1 MKSEKFATALV
12 VFVVLSGSGAMAQDD
27 KGVDGVTGAT
37 QVQHSG
43 QFSGQRFQALQQSQ
57 RSEALPT
64 TGRLKIGGYG
74 EAVMTRNF
82 YSQSFNRYKKPE
94 NYKDDGSHGRFD
106 LPHVCLN
113 IGYDFGKGW
122 TMGSEIEFEHGGN
135 GTAVEI
141 EAEEAGEY
149 EAEVEKGGEVNI
161 EQFWINKEF
170 FQGMFNVKT
179 GEIIVPVG
187 YSNAFH
193 EPNQFFTVYRPEGEA
208 TIMPNTWH
216 QVGLSLWGKVK
227 NWRYE
232 AQFLS
237 GLNSESF
244 TAEDFV
250 HYGATSPYEFKVANN
265 YAGAAR
271 VDYYAG
277 GAAARS
283 GANPRL
289 TPQAPWLRVG
299 LSGYYGYTFRN
310 TLRTPGAKYDD
321 VTGALGIVA
330 LDFTLNRWNW
340 IVRGN
345 IDYAHFSDADAISAY
360 NQANWT
366 HHKYQDGNPHHY
378 SNIGSHALAYAVEAG
393 YDVLSWNRSGRR
405 LRASQSPQ
413 RPQRS
418 EALPTTTSLQRSEAL
433 PTTFREKLWVFGR
446 FEHYNTMASGTYKE
460 MYKYTKKYRA
470 VVGVN
475 YQPVKQITIKGEYS
489 YRFFEKPNN
498 NGLASDSP
506 LYKQPYNNEPSVSVG
521 VTYTGWFL

>member
-1 MKSEKFATALV
+1 MKRAVIILFTIHFSLFTA
-12 VFVVLSGSGAMAQDD
+12 SAQD
-27 KGVDGVTGAT
+27 VDAMTGAT
-37 QVQHSG
+37 Q
-43 QFSGQRFQALQQSQ
+43 QAEKTEKKTEKTDILS
-57 RSEALPT
+57 
-64 TGRLKIGGYG
+64 RLHIGGYG

-94 NYKDDGSHGRFD
+94 LYTDDKSHGRFD
-106 LPHVCLN
+106 LPHVVLN
-113 IGYDFGKGW
+113 LGYDFGKGW
-122 TMGSEIEFEHGGN
+122 TLGSEIEFEHGGN

-161 EQFWINKEF
+161 EQFWINKAF
-170 FQGMFNVKT
+170 AGGKFNIKA

-187 YSNAFH
+187 YSNAHH

-216 QVGLSLWGKVK
+216 QVGLSLWGQLKD
-227 NWRYE
+227 WRYE
-232 AQFLS
+232 AQLLS

-244 TAEDFV
+244 TAENFV

-265 YAGAAR
+265 YAGAVR
-271 VDYYAG
+271 IDNYSVKG
-277 GAAARS
+277 
-283 GANPRL
+283 
-289 TPQAPWLRVG
+289 LRIG

-310 TLRTPGAKYDD
+310 TLRTPGSKYDD

-330 LDFTLNRWNW
+330 LDFSLNRWNW

-345 IDYAHFSDADAISAY
+345 IDYAHFSDADEISAY

-378 SNIGSHALAYAVEAG
+378 SNIGSHAVAYAIEAG
-393 YDVLSWNRSGRR
+393 YNVFSQIPR
-405 LRASQSPQ
+405 LKD
-413 RPQRS
+413 
-418 EALPTTTSLQRSEAL
+418 
-433 PTTFREKLWVFGR
+433 EKLFVFGR
-446 FEHYNTMASGTYKE
+446 YEHYNTMASGTYKSL
-460 MYKYTKKYRA
+460 YQYTKKYRCA
-470 VVGVN
+470 FGVN
-475 YQPVKQITIKGEYS
+475 YSPMKQITIKGEYS

-506 LYKQPYNNEPSVSVG
+506 LYKQPYNNEPSVSIG
-521 VTYTGWFL
+521 VTYSGWFL

>member
-1 MKSEKFATALV
+1 MMNRILTIALT
-12 VFVVLSGSGAMAQDD
+12 LMSLGAMAQETE
-27 KGVDGVTGAT
+27 VDGMTGAT
-37 QVQHSG
+37 QHAAKTETQTDGVS
-43 QFSGQRFQALQQSQ
+43 
-57 RSEALPT
+57 
-64 TGRLKIGGYG
+64 RLKIGGYG

-94 NYKDDGSHGRFD
+94 NYKNDASHGRFD

-170 FQGMFNVKT
+170 LKGKLNVKA

-187 YSNAFH
+187 YSNAHH

-216 QVGLSLWGKVK
+216 QVGVSLWGKVK

-232 AQFLS
+232 VQLLS

-244 TAEDFV
+244 TAENFV

-265 YAGAAR
+265 YAGAVR
-271 VDYYAG
+271 IDNYSIKG
-277 GAAARS
+277 
-283 GANPRL
+283 
-289 TPQAPWLRVG
+289 LRVG

-310 TLRTPGAKYDD
+310 TLRTPGVKYDD

-345 IDYAHFSDADAISAY
+345 VDYAHFSDADAISAY

-378 SNIGSHALAYAVEAG
+378 SNIGSSALAYAVEAG
-393 YDVLSWNRSGRR
+393 YNLF
-405 LRASQSPQ
+405 SQIPKL
-413 RPQRS
+413 
-418 EALPTTTSLQRSEAL
+418 ED
-433 PTTFREKLWVFGR
+433 EKFFVFGR

-475 YQPVKQITIKGEYS
+475 YQPVKQVTIKGEYA
-489 YRFFEKPNN
+489 YRFFEKPDN

-506 LYKQPYNNEPSVSVG
+506 LYKQPYNNEPSVSIG
-521 VTYTGWFL
+521 VTYCGWFL

>member
-1 MKSEKFATALV
+1 MLTAA
-12 VFVVLSGSGAMAQDD
+12 LSLLTCSALAQEH
-27 KGVDGVTGAT
+27 VDGVTGAT
-37 QVQHSG
+37 PQNVKTEKPYENHS
-43 QFSGQRFQALQQSQ
+43 
-57 RSEALPT
+57 
-64 TGRLKIGGYG
+64 RLHIGGYG

-94 NYKDDGSHGRFD
+94 NYTNDKSHGRFD

-113 IGYDFGKGW
+113 MGYDFGNGW

-161 EQFWINKEF
+161 EQFWINKAF
-170 FQGMFNVKT
+170 AGGKFNIKA

-187 YSNAFH
+187 YSNAYH

-216 QVGLSLWGKVK
+216 QVGLSLWGRLKD
-227 NWRYE
+227 WRYE
-232 AQFLS
+232 AQLLS

-244 TAEDFV
+244 TAENFV

-265 YAGAAR
+265 YAGA
-271 VDYYAG
+271 
-277 GAAARS
+277 
-283 GANPRL
+283 
-289 TPQAPWLRVG
+289 LRIDNYSLKGLRIG

-310 TLRTPGAKYDD
+310 TLRTPGPKYDD

-345 IDYAHFSDADAISAY
+345 VDYAHFSDADDISAY

-378 SNIGSHALAYAVEAG
+378 SNIGSHAVAYAIEAG
-393 YDVLSWNRSGRR
+393 YNILS
-405 LRASQSPQ
+405 LTPDPSPKG
-413 RPQRS
+413 
-418 EALPTTTSLQRSEAL
+418 EGNFKDEGTS
-433 PTTFREKLWVFGR
+433 KLFVFGR
-446 FEHYNTMASGTYKE
+446 FEHYNTMASGTYAS
-460 MYKYTKKYRA
+460 MYKYTKKYRC
-470 VVGVN
+470 VFGLN

-498 NGLASDSP
+498 NGLTSDSP
-506 LYKQPYNNEPSVSVG
+506 LYKQPYNNEPSVSLG
-521 VTYTGWFL
+521 VTYCGKLL

>member
-1 MKSEKFATALV
+1 MNTKDFTTFRYCCGGQIAVLLQPISDIDGMKKYFIVILITIILPLCATA
-12 VFVVLSGSGAMAQDD
+12 QETTE
-27 KGVDGVTGAT
+27 VDGMTGAT
-37 QVQHSG
+37 QQ
-43 QFSGQRFQALQQSQ
+43 
-57 RSEALPT
+57 
-64 TGRLKIGGYG
+64 GRLHIGGYG

-94 NYKDDGSHGRFD
+94 NYVDDKSHGRFD
-106 LPHVCLN
+106 LPHICLN
-113 IGYDFGKGW
+113 LGYDFGKGW
-122 TMGSEIEFEHGGN
+122 TLGSEIEFEHGGN

-161 EQFWINKEF
+161 EQFWINKAF
-170 FQGMFNVKT
+170 MGGKLNIKA

-187 YSNAFH
+187 YSNAYH

-216 QVGLSLWGKVK
+216 QVGVSLWGRLKD
-227 NWRYE
+227 WRYE

-244 TAEDFV
+244 TAENFV

-265 YAGAAR
+265 YAGAVR
-271 VDYYAG
+271 IDNYSVKG
-277 GAAARS
+277 
-283 GANPRL
+283 
-289 TPQAPWLRVG
+289 LRIG

-310 TLRTPGAKYDD
+310 TLRTPGTKYDD

-330 LDFTLNRWNW
+330 LDFSLNRWNW
-340 IVRGN
+340 MVRGN
-345 IDYAHFSDADAISAY
+345 IDYALFSDADEISAY

-378 SNIGSHALAYAVEAG
+378 SNIGSHAVAYAVEAG
-393 YDVLSWNRSGRR
+393 YNVFSQIPR
-405 LRASQSPQ
+405 LKN
-413 RPQRS
+413 
-418 EALPTTTSLQRSEAL
+418 
-433 PTTFREKLWVFGR
+433 EKLFVFGR
-446 FEHYNTMASGTYKE
+446 FEHYNTMASGTYE
-460 MYKYTKKYRA
+460 SMYKYTKKYRYA
-470 VVGVN
+470 FGVN
-475 YQPVKQITIKGEYS
+475 YSPVKQITIKGEYS
-489 YRFFEKPNN
+489 YRFFEKPDN

-521 VTYTGWFL
+521 VTYAGWFM

>member
-1 MKSEKFATALV
+1 MKRAVIILFTIHFSLFTA
-12 VFVVLSGSGAMAQDD
+12 SAQD
-27 KGVDGVTGAT
+27 VDAMTGAT
-37 QVQHSG
+37 Q
-43 QFSGQRFQALQQSQ
+43 QAEKTEKKTEKTDILS
-57 RSEALPT
+57 
-64 TGRLKIGGYG
+64 RLHIGGYG

-94 NYKDDGSHGRFD
+94 LYTDDKSHGRFD
-106 LPHVCLN
+106 LPHVVLN
-113 IGYDFGKGW
+113 LGYDFGKGW
-122 TMGSEIEFEHGGN
+122 TLGSEIEFEHGGN

-161 EQFWINKEF
+161 EQFWINKAF
-170 FQGMFNVKT
+170 AGGKFNIKA

-187 YSNAFH
+187 YSNAHH

-216 QVGLSLWGKVK
+216 QVGLSLWGQLK

-232 AQFLS
+232 AQLLS

-244 TAEDFV
+244 TAENFV

-265 YAGAAR
+265 YAGAVR
-271 VDYYAG
+271 IDNYSVKG
-277 GAAARS
+277 
-283 GANPRL
+283 
-289 TPQAPWLRVG
+289 LRIG

-310 TLRTPGAKYDD
+310 TLRTPGTKYDD

-330 LDFTLNRWNW
+330 LDFSLNRWNW

-345 IDYAHFSDADAISAY
+345 IDFAHFSDADEISAY

-378 SNIGSHALAYAVEAG
+378 SNIGSHAVAYAIEAG
-393 YDVLSWNRSGRR
+393 YNVF
-405 LRASQSPQ
+405 SQIPK
-413 RPQRS
+413 
-418 EALPTTTSLQRSEAL
+418 LKD
-433 PTTFREKLWVFGR
+433 EKLFVFGR
-446 FEHYNTMASGTYKE
+446 YEHYNTMASGTYKSL
-460 MYKYTKKYRA
+460 YQYTKKYRCA
-470 VVGVN
+470 FGVN
-475 YQPVKQITIKGEYS
+475 YSPMKQITIKGEYS

-506 LYKQPYNNEPSVSVG
+506 LYKQPYNNEPSVSIG
-521 VTYTGWFL
+521 VTYSGWFL

>member
-1 MKSEKFATALV
+1 MKSKVLI
-12 VFVVLSGSGAMAQDD
+12 VVLTLSSLSTIAQYRHKDID
-27 KGVDGVTGAT
+27 ATTGAT
-37 QVQHSG
+37 RQVTDNQTNAMS
-43 QFSGQRFQALQQSQ
+43 
-57 RSEALPT
+57 
-64 TGRLKIGGYG
+64 RLHIGGYG

-82 YSQSFNRYKKPE
+82 FSQSFNRYKKPE
-94 NYKDDGSHGRFD
+94 NYKDDASHGRFD
-106 LPHVCLN
+106 LPHVVLN
-113 IGYDFGKGW
+113 LGYDFGKGW
-122 TMGSEIEFEHGGN
+122 TLGSEMEFEHGGA

-170 FQGMFNVKT
+170 ADGKFNVKV

-187 YSNAFH
+187 YSNAYH

-216 QVGLSLWGKVK
+216 QVGLSLWGRVK
-227 NWRYE
+227 HWRYE

-277 GAAARS
+277 ALSENR
-283 GANPRL
+283 RE
-289 TPQAPWLRVG
+289 QWLRIG

-310 TLRTPGAKYDD
+310 TLRTPGTKYDD
-321 VTGALGIVA
+321 ITGALGIVA

-340 IVRGN
+340 IIRGN

-378 SNIGSHALAYAVEAG
+378 SNIGSNALAYAIEAG
-393 YDVLSWNRSGRR
+393 YNLTPHLSQKRKGNLMGEWS
-405 LRASQSPQ
+405 SK
-413 RPQRS
+413 
-418 EALPTTTSLQRSEAL
+418 TI
-433 PTTFREKLWVFGR
+433 VFGR
-446 FEHYNTMASGTYKE
+446 FEHYNTMASGTYAS

-475 YQPVKQITIKGEYS
+475 YSPVKQVTIKGEYS
-489 YRFFEKPNN
+489 YRFFEKPDN

>member
-1 MKSEKFATALV
+1 MKESILTALLTV
-12 VFVVLSGSGAMAQDD
+12 MSLGAMAQEPE
-27 KGVDGVTGAT
+27 VDGMTGAT
-37 QVQHSG
+37 RQTSRNEEG
-43 QFSGQRFQALQQSQ
+43 GATS
-57 RSEALPT
+57 
-64 TGRLKIGGYG
+64 RLTIGGYG

-94 NYKDDGSHGRFD
+94 NYRDDASHGRFD

-113 IGYDFGKGW
+113 LGYDFGKGW

-161 EQFWINKEF
+161 EQFWINKAF
-170 FQGMFNVKT
+170 ADGKFNVKA

-187 YSNAFH
+187 YSNAYH

-216 QVGLSLWGKVK
+216 QVGLSLWGRLK

-232 AQFLS
+232 AQLLS

-244 TAEDFV
+244 TAENFV

-271 VDYYAG
+271 VDYYAPSENRR
-277 GAAARS
+277 A
-283 GANPRL
+283 
-289 TPQAPWLRVG
+289 QWLRVG

-310 TLRTPGAKYDD
+310 TLRTPGAKYDG

-345 IDYAHFSDADAISAY
+345 VDYAHFSDADEISAY

-378 SNIGSHALAYAVEAG
+378 SNIGSHAVAYALEAG
-393 YDVLSWNRSGRR
+393 YNVF
-405 LRASQSPQ
+405 SQIPK
-413 RPQRS
+413 
-418 EALPTTTSLQRSEAL
+418 LKD
-433 PTTFREKLWVFGR
+433 EKLWVFGR
-446 FEHYNTMASGTYKE
+446 FEHYNTMASGTYAS
-460 MYKYTKKYRA
+460 MYKYTKKYRTA
-470 VVGVN
+470 FGVN

-489 YRFFEKPNN
+489 YRFFEKPDN

-506 LYKQPYNNEPSVSVG
+506 LYKQPYNNEPSVSIG
-521 VTYTGWFL
+521 ITYTGWFL

>member
-1 MKSEKFATALV
+1 MKESVVTAL
-12 VFVVLSGSGAMAQDD
+12 LALMGLGAMAQDAD
-27 KGVDGVTGAT
+27 VDATTGAT
-37 QVQHSG
+37 
-43 QFSGQRFQALQQSQ
+43 RQATKTDKVTD
-57 RSEALPT
+57 ALS
-64 TGRLKIGGYG
+64 RLHIGGYG

-82 YSQSFNRYKKPE
+82 YSQSFNRYKAPE
-94 NYKDDGSHGRFD
+94 NYANDKSHGRFD

-113 IGYDFGKGW
+113 LGYDFGKGW

-161 EQFWINKEF
+161 EQFWVNKAF
-170 FQGMFNVKT
+170 AGGKFNIKA

-187 YSNAFH
+187 YSNAYH

-216 QVGLSLWGKVK
+216 QVGLSLWGRLKE
-227 NWRYE
+227 WRYE

-237 GLNSESF
+237 GLNSERF
-244 TAEDFV
+244 TAESFV

-265 YAGAAR
+265 YAGAVR
-271 VDYYAG
+271 IDNYTIKG
-277 GAAARS
+277 
-283 GANPRL
+283 
-289 TPQAPWLRVG
+289 LRVG
-299 LSGYYGYTFRN
+299 VSGYYGYTFRN
-310 TLRTPGAKYDD
+310 TLRTPGSQYDD

-345 IDYAHFSDADAISAY
+345 VDYAHFADADAISAY

-378 SNIGSHALAYAVEAG
+378 SNIGSNAVAYAIEAG
-393 YDVLSWNRSGRR
+393 YDVLAGIA
-405 LRASQSPQ
+405 LMK
-413 RPQRS
+413 S
-418 EALPTTTSLQRSEAL
+418 EKRKENSD
-433 PTTFREKLWVFGR
+433 KLFVFGR
-446 FEHYNTMASGTYKE
+446 FEHYNTMASGTYE
-460 MYKYTKKYRA
+460 SMYKYTKKYRT

-475 YQPVKQITIKGEYS
+475 YQPVKQVTIKGEFS

-498 NGLASDSP
+498 NGLTSDSP
-506 LYKQPYNNEPSVSVG
+506 LYKQPYNNEPSVSIG

>member
-1 MKSEKFATALV
+1 MEFDSVRKMRFLTVSLFLGIAILTHRNYLCTRFNEKIMKKFCGIIAVATIIPLCS
-12 VFVVLSGSGAMAQDD
+12 FAQEANE
-27 KGVDGVTGAT
+27 KGVDATTGAT
-37 QVQHSG
+37 RQD
-43 QFSGQRFQALQQSQ
+43 
-57 RSEALPT
+57 RSS
-64 TGRLKIGGYG
+64 RLTIGGYG
-74 EAVMTRNF
+74 EAVLTRNF

-94 NYKDDGSHGRFD
+94 SYKDDKSHGRFD
-106 LPHVCLN
+106 LPHVCVN

-161 EQFWINKEF
+161 EQFWINKAF
-170 FQGMFNVKT
+170 VDGKLNIKA

-187 YSNAFH
+187 YSNAYH

-216 QVGLSLWGKVK
+216 QIGLSFWGRLKE
-227 NWRYE
+227 WRYE
-232 AQFLS
+232 AQVLS

-244 TAEDFV
+244 TAESFV

-265 YAGAAR
+265 YAGAMR
-271 VDYYAG
+271 IDNYSVKG
-277 GAAARS
+277 
-283 GANPRL
+283 
-289 TPQAPWLRVG
+289 LRVG

-310 TLRTPGAKYDD
+310 TLRTPGTKYDD

-345 IDYAHFSDADAISAY
+345 VDYAHFSDADEISAY

-378 SNIGSHALAYAVEAG
+378 SNIGCNALAYAIEAG
-393 YDVLSWNRSGRR
+393 YNVF
-405 LRASQSPQ
+405 SQIPK
-413 RPQRS
+413 
-418 EALPTTTSLQRSEAL
+418 LKD
-433 PTTFREKLWVFGR
+433 EKFYAFGR
-446 FEHYNTMASGTYKE
+446 FEHYNTMASGTYAPQ
-460 MYKYTKKYRA
+460 YKYTKKYRC
-470 VVGVN
+470 VFGLN
-475 YQPVKQITIKGEYS
+475 YSPVKQITIKGEYS

-498 NGLASDSP
+498 NGLDSDSP
-506 LYKQPYNNEPSVSVG
+506 LYIQPYNNEPSVSLG
-521 VTYTGWFL
+521 VTYCGWFL

>member
-1 MKSEKFATALV
+1 MKTNIILIAVLALWPSFHLMAQEKTDTDTDAV
-12 VFVVLSGSGAMAQDD
+12 SGATRLTR
-27 KGVDGVTGAT
+27 KGGKAET
-37 QVQHSG
+37 SP
-43 QFSGQRFQALQQSQ
+43 S
-57 RSEALPT
+57 
-64 TGRLKIGGYG
+64 RLTVGGYG

-82 YSQSFNRYKKPE
+82 YSQSFNRYKKPQ
-94 NYKDDGSHGRFD
+94 NYAGDKSHGRFD

-170 FQGMFNVKT
+170 LGGKLNVKA
-179 GEIIVPVG
+179 GELIVPVG
-187 YSNAFH
+187 YSNARH
-193 EPNQFFTVYRPEGEA
+193 DPNQFFTVYRPEGEA

-216 QVGLSLWGKVK
+216 QVGLSLWGRLKD
-227 NWRYE
+227 WRYE

-244 TAEDFV
+244 TAENFV

-265 YAGAAR
+265 YAGAVR
-271 VDYYAG
+271 IDNYSLKG
-277 GAAARS
+277 
-283 GANPRL
+283 
-289 TPQAPWLRVG
+289 LRIG

-310 TLRTPGAKYDD
+310 TLRTPGTKYDD
-321 VTGALGIVA
+321 VTGALAIVA
-330 LDFTLNRWNW
+330 LDFSLNRWNW
-340 IVRGN
+340 VVRGN
-345 IDYAHFSDADAISAY
+345 VDYAHLSDADDISAY

-378 SNIGSHALAYAVEAG
+378 TNIGSSAVACAFEAG
-393 YDVLSWNRSGRR
+393 YNVF
-405 LRASQSPQ
+405 SQ
-413 RPQRS
+413 
-418 EALPTTTSLQRSEAL
+418 LPKLKD
-433 PTTFREKLWVFGR
+433 EKLFVFGR
-446 FEHYNTMASGTYKE
+446 FEHYNTMASGTYAL
-460 MYKYTKKYRA
+460 MYKYTKRFRYA
-470 VVGVN
+470 LGVN
-475 YQPVKQITIKGEYS
+475 YSPVKQLTIKGEYS
-489 YRFFEKPNN
+489 YRFFEKPDN

-506 LYKQPYNNEPSVSVG
+506 LYKQPYNNEPSVSIG

>member
-1 MKSEKFATALV
+1 MKKAVIILFTVYCSLFTA
-12 VFVVLSGSGAMAQDD
+12 SAQV
-27 KGVDGVTGAT
+27 VDGMTGAT
-37 QVQHSG
+37 QQ
-43 QFSGQRFQALQQSQ
+43 
-57 RSEALPT
+57 
-64 TGRLKIGGYG
+64 GRLHIGGYG
-74 EAVMTRNF
+74 EAVMSRNF
-82 YSQSFNRYKKPE
+82 YSQSFNRYKAPE
-94 NYKDDGSHGRFD
+94 NYANDKGHGRFD
-106 LPHVCLN
+106 LPHICLN

-122 TMGSEIEFEHGGN
+122 SMGSEIEFEHGGN

-161 EQFWINKEF
+161 EQFWINKAF
-170 FQGMFNVKT
+170 WDGKFNVKA

-187 YSNAFH
+187 YSNAYH

-216 QVGLSLWGKVK
+216 QVGVSLWGRVK

-330 LDFTLNRWNW
+330 VDFTLDRWNW
-340 IVRGN
+340 IIRGN

-393 YDVLSWNRSGRR
+393 FNI
-405 LRASQSPQ
+405 ASLFSPQ
-413 RPQRS
+413 TTKRPVPQ
-418 EALPTTTSLQRSEAL
+418 TTKRPIPQ
-433 PTTFREKLWVFGR
+433 TTKLWVFGR

-521 VTYTGWFL
+521 VTYTGWFM

>member
-1 MKSEKFATALV
+1 M
-12 VFVVLSGSGAMAQDD
+12 
-27 KGVDGVTGAT
+27 TGAT
-37 QVQHSG
+37 
-43 QFSGQRFQALQQSQ
+43 RQAVTDKQDNQLS
-57 RSEALPT
+57 
-64 TGRLKIGGYG
+64 RLSIGGYG

-94 NYKDDGSHGRFD
+94 NYVDDKSHGRFD

-122 TMGSEIEFEHGGN
+122 TMGSEIEFEHGGT
-135 GTAVEI
+135 GSAVEI

-170 FQGMFNVKT
+170 MGGKLNIKA

-187 YSNAFH
+187 YSNAHH

-216 QVGLSLWGKVK
+216 QMGVSLWGRQ
-227 NWRYE
+227 NDWRYE

-244 TAEDFV
+244 TAENFV

-265 YAGAAR
+265 YAVAAR
-271 VDYYAG
+271 IDNTSVKG
-277 GAAARS
+277 
-283 GANPRL
+283 
-289 TPQAPWLRVG
+289 LRIG
-299 LSGYYGYTFRN
+299 LSGYYGFTFRN
-310 TLRTPGAKYDD
+310 TLRTPGSQYNN

-330 LDFTLNRWNW
+330 IDFSLNRWNW

-345 IDYAHFSDADAISAY
+345 FDYAHFSDADEISAY

-378 SNIGSHALAYAVEAG
+378 TNIGSSAVACAIEAG
-393 YDVLSWNRSGRR
+393 YNVF
-405 LRASQSPQ
+405 SQIPK
-413 RPQRS
+413 
-418 EALPTTTSLQRSEAL
+418 LKN
-433 PTTFREKLWVFGR
+433 EKLFVFGR
-446 FEHYNTMASGTYKE
+446 FEHYNTMASGTYAP
-460 MYKYTKKYRA
+460 MYKYTKKYRYA
-470 VVGVN
+470 LGVN
-475 YQPVKQITIKGEYS
+475 YHPIRQITIKGEYS

-498 NGLASDSP
+498 NGLTSDSP
-506 LYKQPYNNEPSVSVG
+506 LYKQPYNNEPSISLG
-521 VTYTGWFL
+521 VTYCGWFL

>member
-1 MKSEKFATALV
+1 MAMKTTILTIVFALSVLCGAAQERTATPPNLPEGEEHSSLPLGRDGER
-12 VFVVLSGSGAMAQDD
+12 FRALS
-27 KGVDGVTGAT
+27 
-37 QVQHSG
+37 
-43 QFSGQRFQALQQSQ
+43 
-57 RSEALPT
+57 
-64 TGRLKIGGYG
+64 RLSVGGYG

-82 YSQSFNRYKKPE
+82 YSQSFNRYKMPE
-94 NYKDDGSHGRFD
+94 NYANDKSHGRFD

-122 TMGSEIEFEHGGN
+122 TMGSEIEFEHGGA

-161 EQFWINKEF
+161 EQFWINKAF
-170 FQGMFNVKT
+170 WNGRFNVKA

-187 YSNAFH
+187 YSNAYH

-216 QVGLSLWGKVK
+216 QVGLSLWGRLR

-232 AQFLS
+232 AQLLS

-244 TAEDFV
+244 TAEGFV
-250 HYGATSPYEFKVANN
+250 HNGATSPYEFKVANN
-265 YAGAAR
+265 YAGAVR
-271 VDYYAG
+271 IDNYSVKG
-277 GAAARS
+277 
-283 GANPRL
+283 
-289 TPQAPWLRVG
+289 LRVG
-299 LSGYYGYTFRN
+299 LSGYYGHTFRN
-310 TLRTPGAKYDD
+310 TLRTPGSKYKD

-330 LDFTLNRWNW
+330 LDFSLNRWNW

-345 IDYAHFSDADAISAY
+345 VDYAHFSDADIISAY

-378 SNIGSHALAYAVEAG
+378 TNIGSNALAYAVEAG
-393 YDVLSWNRSGRR
+393 YNVAPLLSPRLGGKPNAKQSR
-405 LRASQSPQ
+405 LRLGE
-413 RPQRS
+413 S
-418 EALPTTTSLQRSEAL
+418 ERAL
-433 PTTFREKLWVFGR
+433 FVFGR
-446 FEHYNTMASGTYKE
+446 FEHYNTMAAGTYKS
-460 MYKYTKKYRA
+460 MYKYTKKYRC
-470 VVGVN
+470 VFGVN
-475 YQPVKQITIKGEYS
+475 YSPVRQITIKGEYS

-506 LYKQPYNNEPSVSVG
+506 LYKQPYNNEPSLSLG
-521 VTYTGWFL
+521 ITYCGWFL

>member
-1 MKSEKFATALV
+1 M
-12 VFVVLSGSGAMAQDD
+12 
-27 KGVDGVTGAT
+27 
-37 QVQHSG
+37 G
-43 QFSGQRFQALQQSQ
+43 QLT
-57 RSEALPT
+57 L
-64 TGRLKIGGYG
+64 GGYG

-82 YSQSFNRYKKPE
+82 YSQSFNRYKAPE
-94 NYKDDGSHGRFD
+94 KYSNDDSHGRFD
-106 LPHVCLN
+106 LPHVCVNL
-113 IGYDFGKGW
+113 GYDFGGGW

-149 EAEVEKGGEVNI
+149 EAEVEKGGEVNL
-161 EQFWINKEF
+161 EQFWINKQF
-170 FQGMFNVKT
+170 ADGRFNIKV
-179 GEIIVPVG
+179 GEIVVPVG
-187 YSNAFH
+187 YTNAHH

-216 QVGLSLWGKVK
+216 QVGVALWGRLK

-232 AQFLS
+232 AQLLS

-244 TAEDFV
+244 TAENFV

-265 YAGAAR
+265 YAGAVR
-271 VDYYAG
+271 IDYYP
-277 GAAARS
+277 S
-283 GANPRL
+283 ESRL
-289 TPQAPWLRVG
+289 GRWLRVG

-345 IDYAHFSDADAISAY
+345 IDYAHFSDADEISAY

-378 SNIGSHALAYAVEAG
+378 SNIGSHALAYSLEAG
-393 YDVLSWNRSGRR
+393 YNVAHL
-405 LRASQSPQ
+405 
-413 RPQRS
+413 
-418 EALPTTTSLQRSEAL
+418 LPSMRENTGTSL
-433 PTTFREKLWVFGR
+433 FVFGH
-446 FEHYNTMASGTYKE
+446 FEHYNTMASGTYAS
-460 MYKYTKKYRA
+460 MYKYTKKYRCA
-470 VVGVN
+470 LGLN
-475 YQPVKQITIKGEYS
+475 YSPVRQVTIKGEYS

-498 NGLASDSP
+498 NGLTSDSP

>member
-1 MKSEKFATALV
+1 
-12 VFVVLSGSGAMAQDD
+12 MAQETD
-27 KGVDGVTGAT
+27 VDATTGAT
-37 QVQHSG
+37 RQVTKKDKVTD
-43 QFSGQRFQALQQSQ
+43 ALS
-57 RSEALPT
+57 
-64 TGRLKIGGYG
+64 RLHIGGYG
-74 EAVMTRNF
+74 EAVLTRNF
-82 YSQSFNRYKKPE
+82 YSQSFNRYKAPE
-94 NYKDDGSHGRFD
+94 NYANDKSHGRFD
-106 LPHVCLN
+106 LPHICLN

-170 FQGMFNVKT
+170 AGGQLNVKV

-187 YSNAFH
+187 YSNAYH

-216 QVGLSLWGKVK
+216 QVGVSLWGRLK

-244 TAEDFV
+244 TAENFV

-265 YAGAAR
+265 YAGA
-271 VDYYAG
+271 
-277 GAAARS
+277 
-283 GANPRL
+283 
-289 TPQAPWLRVG
+289 LRIDNYSVKGLRIG

-310 TLRTPGAKYDD
+310 TLRTPGSQYDD

-345 IDYAHFSDADAISAY
+345 VDYAHFADADAISAY

-378 SNIGSHALAYAVEAG
+378 SNIGSNAVAYALEAG
-393 YDVLSWNRSGRR
+393 YNVMAL
-405 LRASQSPQ
+405 LRCRQASP
-413 RPQRS
+413 
-418 EALPTTTSLQRSEAL
+418 A
-433 PTTFREKLWVFGR
+433 EKLFLFGR
-446 FEHYNTMASGTYKE
+446 FEHYNTMASGTYE
-460 MYKYTKKYRA
+460 SMYKYTKKYRCA
-470 VVGVN
+470 FGVN
-475 YQPVKQITIKGEYS
+475 YQPVKQVTIKGEYS

-498 NGLASDSP
+498 NGLTSDSP
-506 LYKQPYNNEPSVSVG
+506 LYKQPYNNEPSISLG